1 MAFERDWG
9 CRLMEG
15 QSEFQRARRILE
27 VGGGDFRRVIAL
39 AEAYPDK
46 QFISID
52 FRYSEVAKHNVA
64 AAAGLDNL
72 SFVHANLN
80 DRLFAPET
88 FDFIFSVAVMEHVA
102 ELEAF
107 LTEAFK
113 LLTVRGV
120 YSFFEA
126 PFWTSRTGHHFE
138 HANPAVNAILDAYQH
153 IALDADGMRAY
164 LARCAD
170 LPFDAETCIRKIY
183 HRPDLSRL
191 SAGET
196 RRIVADSEFTIIEWT
211 ERADAEFDELAA
223 TAAMQAHGDRYTLED
238 FRVAG
243 AFVRL
248 LKAG

>member
-27 VGGGDFRRVIAL
+27 VGGGDFRRAIAL
-39 AEAYPDK
+39 AQAYPDK

-52 FRYSEVAKHNVA
+52 FRYSTEAKQNVA
-64 AAAGLDNL
+64 SAAGLDNL
-72 SFVHANLN
+72 SFVHASLN
-80 DRLFAPET
+80 DRLFGPET
-88 FDFIFSVAVMEHVA
+88 FDFVFSIAVMEHVA
-102 ELEAF
+102 ELEVF
-107 LTEAFK
+107 LAEAFAI
-113 LLTVRGV
+113 LTARGV

-153 IALDADGMRAY
+153 IGLDADGMRAF
-164 LARCAD
+164 LASCD
-170 LPFDAETCIRKIY
+170 KLPFDPETCIRKIY

-191 SAGET
+191 SPSET
-196 RRIVADSEFTIIEWT
+196 RRIVAASPFTIVEWT
-211 ERADAEFDELAA
+211 ERVDGHFDEASA
-223 TAAMQAHGDRYTLED
+223 IAAMQAHGDRYTLAD
-238 FRVAG
+238 FRVG
-243 AFVRL
+243 GVFVRL